1 MNIHKDFEEFL
12 KYLTDEKVDFVII
25 GGYAVAFHGYVRA
38 TNDMDLF
45 FKNSD
50 KNILKIRNALNKFG
64 ISTSESDA
72 DEFKKSD
79 TILRIGNPPVRIE
92 LSNSISGIEFDEV
105 WANKIEDRY
114 GDVTVY
120 YISLDDLLKNK
131 KTSGRPKDL
140 ADYDELGGNRK

>member
-12 KYLTDEKVDFVII
+12 KYLTDEKVEFVII

-45 FKNSD
+45 FKNSN
-50 KNILKIRNALNKFG
+50 KNILKIRNALTKFG
-64 ISTSESDA
+64 ISTSDSDA

-92 LSNSISGIEFDEV
+92 MSNSISGIEFDDV
-105 WANKIEDRY
+105 WEHKIEDRY

-120 YISLDDLLKNK
+120 YISLYDLLKNK

>member
-12 KYLTDEKVDFVII
+12 KYLTDEKVEFVII

-45 FKNSD
+45 FKNSN
-50 KNILKIRNALNKFG
+50 KNILKIRNALTKFG
-64 ISTSESDA
+64 ISTSDSDA

-92 LSNSISGIEFDEV
+92 MSNSISGIEFDDV
-105 WANKIEDRY
+105 WEHKIKDRY

-120 YISLDDLLKNK
+120 YISLYDLLKNK